1 MKGEIYLYFCK
12 YYVLDDYVKEKLM
25 KLTKTVRIKN
35 MVKLDSGLHENI
47 LFMTPRTDEGQYDTR
62 M

>member
-1 MKGEIYLYFCK
+1 MKAEIYLYFCK

-25 KLTKTVRIKN
+25 KLIKIVRIKN
-35 MVKLDSGLHENI
+35 MAKLDSGLHEKI
-47 LFMTPRTDEGQYDTR
+47 LFRTPRTDEGQYDTC